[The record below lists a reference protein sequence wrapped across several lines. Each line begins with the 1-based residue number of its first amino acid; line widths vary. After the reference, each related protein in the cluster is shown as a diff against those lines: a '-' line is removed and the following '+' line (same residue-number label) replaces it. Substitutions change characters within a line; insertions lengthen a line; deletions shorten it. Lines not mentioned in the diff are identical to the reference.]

1 MSVIENIMNIP
12 AEHEKKTY
20 LAVLMVILKNRE
32 DTSCDSYCKRFSGKD
47 YR

>member
-12 AEHEKKTY
+12 AEHEKN
-20 LAVLMVILKNRE
+20 VFGSFDGNIKNRE
-32 DTSCDSYCKRFSGKD
+32 DTLCDSYCKRFSGKD